1 MIELTVLNARQHFQ
15 IQLKSDRFSIGSEES
30 TDDKNRVI
38 IQDEFFAA
46 QQCTIE
52 LVKGDKVGE
61 DRISLTNFG
70 RSLVLSTGARLHHGV
85 VEEIALPITF
95 SAGDTHI
102 QIASS
107 SKTHEIDESITE
119 LPLFGLL
126 CSKEGIIEK
135 QIENSPNPETLTS
148 WFDAL
153 ARIQRSAV
161 GSDRFF
167 ELANQVIFN
176 PGGLDG
182 SIVFKKTEAG
192 WESIARHIP
201 YPDCGIDYRVDL
213 IERASESKKVLFHD
227 TSRLSDESK
236 VYDEHAAIVCPVSND
251 DGETNVVLYGFRCHN
266 RKNNRVCIRSHE
278 AQFVRLIADSIS
290 AGLVRMESEADLARK
305 RVLLQQA
312 FSPKVVSELESNPE
326 FLKGQDRE
334 VSVLFA
340 DLRGFSKVSES
351 IGARMTYQLLT
362 DVMDRFCNAIAEHDG
377 IVIDFFGDG
386 ISAFWN
392 APVDQPDHAIL
403 ACKAAKAIQA
413 SMRDIN
419 ESWSA
424 DLGQRLRVGVG
435 VHTGMAQVG
444 NSGSRNRLKYGPQG
458 NTVNV
463 AARLE
468 SATKK
473 VNGDILVSGKTALK
487 VMDEFV
493 HQRICRAQLPGT
505 NSATNLVRLI
515 TPETYTRN
523 AQYFRK
529 YQEALELFETGKF
542 TESTLMLTE
551 LQIEH
556 DADRYIEF
564 LLKESMRQQGPAG
577 DDSQIESDDS
587 QRGKSDFVVL
597 TQAEDQTKDQPKER
611 NNSNVNSPEECPSEN

>member
-1 MIELTVLNARQHFQ
+1 MLELTVLNAQQHFQ
-15 IQLKSDRFSIGSEES
+15 VQLKSDRFSIGSEA
-30 TDDKNRVI
+30 TDDKNHIVI
-38 IQDEFFAA
+38 RDEYFAP

-52 LVKGDKVGE
+52 PQENGE
-61 DRISLTNFG
+61 HGEQQISLTNFG
-70 RSLVLSTGARLHHGV
+70 RSLVLSTGSRIHHGI
-85 VEEIALPITF
+85 VEELALPVTI
-95 SAGDTHI
+95 SAGETHI
-102 QIASS
+102 QIACT
-107 SKTHEIDESITE
+107 SKSHEIDESISE

-126 CSKEGIIEK
+126 STKEGILQK
-135 QIENSPNPETLTS
+135 QIANSPNPETLTS

-153 ARIQRSAV
+153 ARIQRSAI

-167 ELANQVIFN
+167 DLANQVIFN

-182 SIVFKKTEAG
+182 SIVFKKTAEG
-192 WESIARHIP
+192 WESVARHIP
-201 YPDCGIDYRVDL
+201 YPDCGINYRADL
-213 IERASESKKVLFHD
+213 IDRAAESKRILFHD
-227 TSRLSDESK
+227 SNQIGEESK
-236 VYDEHAAIVCPVSND
+236 VYDEHAAIVCPVTGD

-312 FSPKVVSELESNPE
+312 FSPKVARELESNPE

-340 DLRGFSKVSES
+340 DLRGFSRISES
-351 IGARMTYQLLT
+351 IGARLTYQLLT

-392 APVDQPDHAIL
+392 APVDQPDHALL
-403 ACKAAKAIQA
+403 ACKTANAILA
-413 SMRDIN
+413 SMREIN

-424 DLGQRLRVGVG
+424 EIGHRLRVGVG

-473 VNGDILVSGKTALK
+473 VHADLLVSGKTALQ
-487 VMDEFV
+487 VIEHFM

-515 TPETYTRN
+515 TPDAYARN
-523 AQYFRK
+523 TKYFNS
-529 YQEALELFETGKF
+529 YEEALDLFESGKF
-542 TESTLMLTE
+542 SECTLLLTE
-551 LQIEH
+551 LITKY
-556 DADRYIEF
+556 DTDRYVEF
-564 LLKESMRQQGPAG
+564 LLKESMRQQGST
-577 DDSQIESDDS
+577 DSQVALDDS
-587 QRGKSDFVVL
+587 QRGKSDFLVL
-597 TQAEDQTKDQPKER
+597 TQGKDQPSDR
-611 NNSNVNSPEECPSEN
+611 SNSSVNSPDECPSVN